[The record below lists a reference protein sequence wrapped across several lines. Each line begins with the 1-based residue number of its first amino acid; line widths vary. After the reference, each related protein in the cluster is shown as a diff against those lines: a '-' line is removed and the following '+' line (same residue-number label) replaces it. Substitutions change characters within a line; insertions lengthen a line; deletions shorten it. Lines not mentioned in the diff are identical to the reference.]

1 MECPMMAMCGY
12 LTGDLS
18 MLQDVVACRTD
29 AHMSNALQLL
39 LSALEPIMA
48 FSASSQP
55 VRSSIATSSMMVSCT
70 DP

>member
-1 MECPMMAMCGY
+1 MECRMMAMCGY

-18 MLQDVVACRTD
+18 MLQDLVACRTD

-55 VRSSIATSSMMVSCT
+55 VRSSTATAL
-70 DP
+70 